1 MAVGVLIATWRE
13 RRRGRPVTSG
23 SLTDLAL
30 DHGLR
35 AQIKRLDEEGR
46 RLRAERNELLAV
58 LARLADLLDHGS
70 EHRQASALSHA
81 RGPTEEHSSS
91 PGRTP
96 DLQILLKRTRRSVT
110 PLAILVASKDNGTLY
125 PEPRVIQ
132 LPATIHLFGSKKE
145 CVTAICDIGGPPA
158 DQDGPG

>member
-1 MAVGVLIATWRE
+1 MAVLIATCRE
-13 RRRGRPVTSG
+13 RRRGRPATSG

-58 LARLADLLDHGS
+58 LIRLAELLDHGS
-70 EHRQASALSHA
+70 EHRHTSALPHA
-81 RGPTEEHSSS
+81 RGPTKEHSLR

-96 DLQILLKRTRRSVT
+96 DAFGNPRRV
-110 PLAILVASKDNGTLY
+110 
-125 PEPRVIQ
+125 
-132 LPATIHLFGSKKE
+132 
-145 CVTAICDIGGPPA
+145 
-158 DQDGPG
+158 